1 MRDDNIRRG
10 IIGYKNV
17 RNFKGMCAIRSSYDK
32 ILLVRQRFEIQV
44 PQSGN
49 KQRLEDF
56 LFGHFVNLSKMYL
69 RDTVKN
75 ELCEV
80 NGRLENVG
88 YRLRA
93 NDFIEIEVDPA
104 RENAMRPQD
113 IPLDILHE
121 DNSIIV
127 INKPSGM
134 LVHPTHA
141 EKNGT
146 MLNALSHHLNKDRE
160 EGGAGFIRPGLVHRL
175 DRHTSG
181 VIVVAKTSRAHR
193 VLSGHF
199 QRKLV
204 RKLYVA
210 VVDGEVILRGGIITA
225 PIGRYAERKH
235 WAVNPDGK
243 HAETIYRLVERS
255 PDRSLLELEPVTG
268 RTNQLRI
275 HCADIGH
282 PITGD
287 KDRDASDFRRLCLH
301 AWKLKIKHPDTSEE
315 MIFEAEVPVD
325 MWEAFTG
332 QKSTR

>member
-1 MRDDNIRRG
+1 MRE
-10 IIGYKNV
+10 
-17 RNFKGMCAIRSSYDK
+17 
-32 ILLVRQRFEIQV
+32 RFEIQV
-44 PQSGN
+44 PASGN

-80 NGRLENVG
+80 NGRFENVG
-88 YRLRA
+88 YKLRP

-113 IPLDILHE
+113 IPLDVIYE
-121 DNSIIV
+121 DSAIIV

-146 MLNALSHHLNKDRE
+146 MLNALSFYLNRSRE
-160 EGGAGFIRPGLVHRL
+160 EGAPEFIRPGLIHRL

-181 VIVVAKTSRAHR
+181 VIVVAKTARAHR
-193 VLSGHF
+193 ILAAHF

-204 RKLYVA
+204 SKLYVA
-210 VVDGEVILRGGIITA
+210 VVDGEVIMRSGIITA
-225 PIGRYAERKH
+225 PIGRNAEQKY
-235 WAVNPDGK
+235 WCVDPNGK
-243 HAETIYRLVERS
+243 HAETFYRLVERS
-255 PDRSLLELEPVTG
+255 AERSLLELEPVTG

-275 HCADIGH
+275 HCADMGH

-287 KDRDASDFRRLCLH
+287 KDRDGSEFRRLCLH
-301 AWKLKIKHPDTSEE
+301 AWKLTLKHPDTSEQ
-315 MIFEAEVPVD
+315 MVFEAPVPLD

-332 QKSTR
+332 QRAATR